1 MFGLRPVELLLIL
14 AVVIVLFGAKRLP
27 QLGSAIGESLK
38 GFKKSMREVNE
49 EDQAAA
55 AKSLPRNETASQS
68 TASNTSANANAK

>member
-14 AVVIVLFGAKRLP
+14 AVIIVLFGAKRLP

-49 EDQAAA
+49 EEAAA
-55 AKSLPRNETASQS
+55 SKTLPRNETAPQQS
-68 TASNTSANANAK
+68 TASKSTANAK